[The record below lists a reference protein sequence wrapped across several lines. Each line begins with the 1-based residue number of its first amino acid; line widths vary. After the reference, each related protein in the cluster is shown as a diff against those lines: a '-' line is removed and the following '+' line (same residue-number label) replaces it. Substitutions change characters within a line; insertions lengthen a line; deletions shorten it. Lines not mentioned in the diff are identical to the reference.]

1 MRTQKRSPVVQVRL
15 KQLTRNY
22 AEGLQQHCVLDR
34 VSAEFLQ
41 GHSVAIRGRSG
52 SGKST
57 LLNLISGIDTPD
69 SGQVEVAGLN
79 LTQMDER
86 QRTLFR
92 REHIGFIYQSFN
104 LLPTLTVADNLR
116 LVLEL
121 NHVPAMES
129 NRRMFELLHAVG
141 LADRSE
147 SYPDVLSGGERQR
160 VAIARALCHEP
171 SLLLADEPTG
181 NLDDRTAQE
190 VLDLLDRLVRQTG
203 RTMIVAT
210 HSATVSAYCDQVLEL
225 HDGKLAPLPEAAGPT

>member
-1 MRTQKRSPVVQVRL
+1 MSMQTPQPVVQVCL
-15 KQLTRNY
+15 KQLTRTFT
-22 AEGLQQHCVLDR
+22 EGLQQHRVLDK
-34 VSAEFLQ
+34 VNAEFLQ

-69 SGQVEVAGLN
+69 SGQVEVAGLD
-79 LTQMDER
+79 LTHMNER
-86 QRTLFR
+86 ERTLFR
-92 REHIGFIYQSFN
+92 REHIGFVYQAFN

-121 NHVPAMES
+121 NRVPGSES
-129 NRRMFELLHAVG
+129 TRRMFELLDAVG
-141 LADRSE
+141 LAGRSV

-160 VAIARALCHEP
+160 VAIARALCHSP

-181 NLDDRTAQE
+181 NLDDSTAQG
-190 VLDLLDRLVRQTG
+190 VLDLLDKLVRQTG

-210 HSATVSAYCDQVLEL
+210 HSATVAAYCDSVLEL
-225 HDGKLAPLPEAAGPT
+225 HDGRLTPAPVQSGTR

>member
-1 MRTQKRSPVVQVRL
+1 MNTHTAQHKIQVRL
-15 KQLTRNY
+15 HHLTRTFT
-22 AEGLQQHCVLDR
+22 EGLQKHLVLDN
-34 VSAEFLQ
+34 VNADFVQ

-69 SGQVEVAGLN
+69 AGQVEVAGLN
-79 LTQMDER
+79 LTSMTER
-86 QRTLFR
+86 ERTLFR

-121 NHVPAMES
+121 NRVTPAES
-129 NRRMFELLHAVG
+129 ERRMRELLDAVG
-141 LADRSE
+141 LADRAG

-160 VAIARALCHEP
+160 VAIARALCHQP
-171 SLLLADEPTG
+171 TLVLADEPTG
-181 NLDDRTAQE
+181 NLDDRTAQD
-190 VLDLLDRLVRQTG
+190 VLDLLDRLVRQAG

-210 HSATVSAYCDQVLEL
+210 HSATVANYCDQVLEL
-225 HDGKLAPLPEAAGPT
+225 HDGRLGPAQAPSR